1 MTKAVTTAQTQLNLA
16 VVALVALV
24 AIVGLVALVM
34 NTESGQGLQN
44 AGLTPVLDN
53 EGNQVGY
60 SLVVDF
66 AVGES
71 QVSEGQ
77 VAQENMVGD
86 VSRRTRDL
94 KKGPVRR

>member
-1 MTKAVTTAQTQLNLA
+1 MVVSMTKTVTPQQTQLNLA

-34 NTESGQGLQN
+34 NAENGAGFQN
-44 AGLTPVLDN
+44 SGLTPLLDN

-66 AVGES
+66 AVDTKSANALTGKVT
-71 QVSEGQ
+71 Q
-77 VAQENMVGD
+77 ADM
-86 VSRRTRDL
+86 RR
-94 KKGPVRR
+94 